1 MTSIFDKL
9 NTKQKEAVVT
19 TEGKVRVTAGAG
31 SGKTRV
37 LTHRYAYLVNELGIS
52 PSNILCVT
60 FTNKAANE
68 MKKRIATMVNGGKI
82 NDFVCTIHGFCVKFL
97 RKEIFRLGYPLNF
110 SILDEEDA
118 KDLAKQVM
126 EEFNIDATKATVKQF
141 LNEISMSK
149 KINPYI
155 EKYMLP
161 NSINEGKEETERYLQ
176 LQLKAFSLDFND
188 LILFTLY
195 ILEHFEDAKLYWQE
209 K

>member
-1 MTSIFDKL
+1 MVAILDKL
-9 NTKQKEAVVT
+9 NSKQKKAVVA
-19 TEGKVRVTAGAG
+19 TEGRIRVTASAG

-68 MKKRIATMVNGGKI
+68 MKKRIANMVNGGNA

-97 RKEIFRLGYPLNF
+97 RKEIFRLGFPLNF
-110 SILDEEDA
+110 SILDEEDT

-126 EEFNIDATKATVKQF
+126 EEFNINATQVTVKQF
-141 LNEISMSK
+141 LNGISLYK
-149 KINPYI
+149 KISHEPSYI

-161 NSINEGKEETERYLQ
+161 
-176 LQLKAFSLDFND
+176 
-188 LILFTLY
+188 
-195 ILEHFEDAKLYWQE
+195 
-209 K
+209 